1 MADRDPAAARFWML
15 QLMRV
20 GGALLAVGGAL
31 IIAGKVPGPMVLG
44 YGLLLLGVFEF
55 FFLPA
60 MLARRWKS
68 PPE

>member
-1 MADRDPAAARFWML
+1 MPDRDPAAARFWTL

-31 IIAGKVPGPMVLG
+31 IIAGKVLGPMVLG

-55 FFLPA
+55 FFLPT
-60 MLARRWKS
+60 MLAKRWKS